1 MSHSLTL
8 QAVLHRLALRRRS
21 FFFFFFP
28 QPEQQLPA
36 SRSLLFLPP
45 QLTVAVGRPR
55 PPRQMQP
62 SSARFGR
69 RRRRARP
76 LARAGFGP
84 RHSAFGFEV
93 RGRGKQTPQG
103 TSGFRRPRLGA
114 ALGLFYTRWD
124 KLQGVS
130 CTGNSGV
137 RGAHLPRP
145 VPVGR
150 FSPRQVTPAGNV
162 VATWVDTEPPSAGS
176 AARFARPAGC
186 GHGLRGVRGPPLSS

>member
-1 MSHSLTL
+1 MERSF
-8 QAVLHRLALRRRS
+8 LALAAHGLQKFGWS
-21 FFFFFFP
+21 V
-28 QPEQQLPA
+28 A
-36 SRSLLFLPP
+36 RSLGGSGSVLSAAGGGGGGPGRSLGRASGPGTLLSVSRCAGAGNKHP
-45 QLTVAVGRPR
+45 REPLDSADRVWERRCDAAQRVAV
-55 PPRQMQP
+55 
-62 SSARFGR
+62 
-69 RRRRARP
+69 
-76 LARAGFGP
+76 
-84 RHSAFGFEV
+84 
-93 RGRGKQTPQG
+93 
-103 TSGFRRPRLGA
+103 
-114 ALGLFYTRWD
+114 GLFYTRWD

-186 GHGLRGVRGPPLSS
+186 GHGLRAVRGPPLSS